1 MLSDLTALCEEYMPS
16 SVFICTFAFY
26 AGSSNPLSHSFVY
39 LHDPEPRDES
49 SSCLWSVSAL
59 FSSA

>member
-1 MLSDLTALCEEYMPS
+1 MLSELAALYVEFMS
-16 SVFICTFAFY
+16 STVFICKFAFY
-26 AGSSNPLSHSFVY
+26 IGSSNPLSHSFVY